1 MSTLKVNTV
10 ESATTPTVLISDGL
24 SVSGVSTLSGGLKVG
39 TAVTIS
45 DNGNFGITG
54 IMTASNFVGS
64 GANLTGID
72 AGDFV
77 KLDVATGAGGSGDLI
92 FDNLDVATYKTFD
105 LTLITKPTTDAA
117 QLRFRYRT
125 GGASG
130 STISADHHQ
139 VAYLYMSNSN
149 QMSQNTNMG
158 LGHML
163 LTQGVGANHSQEG
176 VSLHMRISMCDAN
189 DNGDTKNR
197 MNTIWWSAMVH
208 NESLMP
214 EWHMGNGTLTDA
226 SSGSGGGAGGSTD
239 YPTGFILDF
248 SSGNV
253 DNFSYQLYG
262 LKR

>member
-39 TAVTIS
+39 TAITMS
-45 DNGNFGITG
+45 SNGNFGITG
-54 IMTASNFVGS
+54 IMTATSFTGS

-77 KLDVATGAGGSGDLI
+77 KLAVATGAGDTGDLI

-105 LTLITKPTTDAA
+105 LTLITKPVTDGAVP
-117 QLRFRYRT
+117 RFQWRT

-130 STISADHHQ
+130 SNIVAAHHQ
-139 VAYLYMSNSN
+139 SAYSYLYSDNN
-149 QMSQNTNMG
+149 QTQNTNMG
-158 LGHML
+158 LTYVQLAEGL
-163 LTQGVGANHSQEG
+163 GNHAQEG
-176 VSLHMRISMCDAN
+176 ISLLARISMCDAN
-189 DNGDTKNR
+189 DNGHTENR
-197 MNTIWWSAMVH
+197 INTIWWQASCH
-208 NESLMP
+208 NDSLMP
-214 EWHMGNGTLTDA
+214 NWVQGSGTLT
-226 SSGSGGGAGGSTD
+226 SSTSGSGGGSDGTTD
-239 YPTGFILDF
+239 YPTGFRIYW

-253 DNFSYQLYG
+253 GNFSYQLYG

>member
-105 LTLITKPTTDAA
+105 LTLITRPTTDAA
-117 QLRFRYRT
+117 TLRFRYRT

-130 STISADHHQ
+130 STITDAHHQ
-139 VAYLYMSNSN
+139 VAYLYMSNSD

-163 LTQGVGANHSQEG
+163 LTQGVGNGGSGQEG
-176 VSLHMRISMCDAN
+176 VSLNMRISMCDAN
-189 DNGDTKNR
+189 DNGDTKYR
-197 MNTIWWSAMVH
+197 ANTVWWSVMVH

-214 EWHMGNGTLTDA
+214 EWHMGNGTLTE
-226 SSGSGGGAGGSTD
+226 GGGAGDTN

-253 DNFSYQLYG
+253 GNFSYQLYG